1 MISADPP
8 VQSERSAGSP
18 HSGEPAFIVVGRLRK
33 PHGIRGEMLMELLTE
48 FPERLQAGLEI
59 YVGEGHQLFHIRKC
73 RGHQKGF
80 IISFWEHENRDD
92 VEELRNNLVYVH
104 TDSIPQ
110 LSEGEYYHHQI
121 MGLRV
126 ISDRGD
132 FLGTVTS
139 IIETGSND
147 VCVVK
152 SESGQEILLPVID
165 SVILDIKAEAG
176 EMIVHLISG
185 LVSER

>member
-1 MISADPP
+1 
-8 VQSERSAGSP
+8 
-18 HSGEPAFIVVGRLRK
+18 
-33 PHGIRGEMLMELLTE
+33 
-48 FPERLQAGLEI
+48 
-59 YVGEGHQLFHIRKC
+59 
-73 RGHQKGF
+73 
-80 IISFWEHENRDD
+80 
-92 VEELRNNLVYVH
+92 LRNNLVYVH